1 MIKIL
6 KLIIITVILA
16 VIVLALLAYG
26 DVPYVWITV
35 VILSCPLLRLLILF
49 YRK

>member
-1 MIKIL
+1 MVKIL
-6 KLIIITVILA
+6 KLIVITVILA
-16 VIVLALLAYG
+16 VMTLSLLAYG
-26 DVPYVWITV
+26 DIPYVWVTV